1 MALPSPPRGVTT
13 RRGWTA
19 SSPAA
24 SAAMG
29 TGHYTSSMRRLI
41 STLLLFLAATLSA
54 AVIDNL
60 DDVSKWTAAP
70 SDGVSLALAADHGA
84 MRMDFDFRGH
94 GGWAAARRTVNID
107 LPDNYRFAFR
117 VRGETPPN
125 TLEIKFIDPSGENV
139 WWVRRVAW
147 EFPREWTEVTAD
159 KRNIEFAWGPSANH
173 VLTKIGAIEVTVT
186 AATGGK
192 GSVWLDRITFDDL
205 PVDVSTPLITATS
218 AQPGQT
224 PDRAMDGR
232 ADTSWRSAERGAQ
245 SLTID
250 FRSVRE
256 FGGLT
261 LQWNGGDFA
270 TDYDVATSTDGKEWN
285 IVRTVR
291 GGNGGRDYLQTPNA
305 AARYVRFHFEH
316 GTGGYAISEITV
328 EPPRFGDRTINVYE
342 RMAHDAP
349 RGRYPRGLIGELAY
363 WTIFGVDRDAGAK
376 PLLSEDGAIETP
388 AGFTLEP
395 FVRIDGRLMT
405 WADVTTS
412 QSLEQNSLP
421 LPSTTWCHPKFTLE
435 IAPFG
440 AGTAAAP
447 IGYARYRLRN
457 TTTRAEHAQLYV
469 AIRPLRV
476 TPPWFELNIAELT
489 APIRSIK
496 WDGSEFAVD
505 DMRVVPLTKP
515 SSIEVS
521 TFDGGD
527 ASERFDVTPTAA
539 EVNDSQRHASALM
552 RWDLTL
558 SPGEERLIDIATPL
572 HAHDPQAIPRD
583 VARQRATAI
592 AYWRKIVD
600 HVGIDIPAARDLV
613 DTARA
618 TVAYNLLGRDGPAI
632 RGGARNYRRS
642 WIRDGSLASTMLLR
656 FGLDDEVRDYI
667 RWFAPYQFA
676 SGKIPCCVDTRGAD
690 PVDEHDSHGEFIYLV
705 AEYTRLTGDRSLA
718 REIWPHVEKA
728 ANYIDVLRKAGA
740 GRRESGVG
748 ANNFP
753 GNLTNL
759 PADAHQPSEGSS
771 PTFPGKLTNLPGEAQ
786 RPSEGSSTT
795 FLGKLTNLPTEARQP
810 SKRASTTSQGVG
822 TTILRSESPASDN
835 HQPTTDN
842 LFKGLLPP
850 SISHEGY
857 SAKPMHSYWDDFF
870 ALRGLKDATWLAGQ
884 LGNVDAATRFAKS
897 RDEFASD
904 FHASIRRSL
913 DVHHIDYIPGCA
925 DLGDFDPTSTTIG
938 IEPGGDLANLPHDA
952 VIHEFTR
959 AWDESLARM
968 EGRRPWKDYTLY
980 ELRQVGT
987 FIHLGWRDRAQR
999 LLAFFLDDR
1008 RPSGWKQWAEVVAQ
1022 DYRSPTYLGDIPH
1035 LWVGSDFV
1043 RSFIDMIVY
1052 EREEDDALVLGAGI
1066 PSSWLDKGVRVHG
1079 LRTIYG
1085 PLDFSAQR
1093 EGGRVLVRIS
1103 GVRVPKGGI
1112 VLQPGTREHVIRHL
1126 PATIELVP

>member
-1 MALPSPPRGVTT
+1 
-13 RRGWTA
+13 
-19 SSPAA
+19 
-24 SAAMG
+24 
-29 TGHYTSSMRRLI
+29 MR
-41 STLLLFLAATLSA
+41 LLLPILLLAATLSA
-54 AVIDNL
+54 AVIDDL

-70 SDGVSLALAADHGA
+70 SDGVSLNLAEDHGA

-94 GGWAAARRTVNID
+94 GGWAAARRKVDLD

-117 VRGETPPN
+117 LRGETPTN

-147 EFPREWTEVTAD
+147 EFPRDWAEVVAD
-159 KRNIEFAWGPSANH
+159 KRNIEFAWGPSSNH
-173 VLTKIGAIEVTVT
+173 VLSKIAAIEVTVT
-186 AATGGK
+186 AASGGK
-192 GSVWLDRITFDDL
+192 GSVWLDRISFDEL
-205 PVDVSTPLITATS
+205 PADTSMPFVTAS
-218 AQPGQT
+218 SSQPGQMA
-224 PDRAMDGR
+224 DRAMDGR
-232 ADTSWRSAERGAQ
+232 TDTAWRSAEGGAQ

-250 FRSVRE
+250 FRTVRE
-256 FGGLT
+256 FGGLIV
-261 LQWNGGDFA
+261 QWSDHA
-270 TDYDVATSTDGKEWN
+270 TDYDVASSVDGKEWSV
-285 IVRTVR
+285 VRTVR

-305 AARYVRFHFEH
+305 AARFLRLNLIR
-316 GTGGYAISEITV
+316 GAASYAISEITI
-328 EPPRFGDRTINVYE
+328 EPPRFGDRMINVYQA
-342 RMAHDAP
+342 MAHDAP
-349 RGRYPRGLIGELAY
+349 RGRYPRGLNGELAY
-363 WTIFGVDRDAGAK
+363 WTIFGVDRDEGAK

-395 FVRIDGRLMT
+395 FVRVDGRLMS
-405 WADVTTS
+405 WADVSTS
-412 QSLEQNSLP
+412 QTLEQNSLP
-421 LPSTTWCHPKFTLE
+421 LPSTTWHHPKFTLE

-440 AGTAAAP
+440 AGTASAP
-447 IGYARYRLRN
+447 VGYARYRLRN
-457 TTTRAEHAQLYV
+457 TSTRTEHAQFYV

-496 WDGSEFAVD
+496 WDGVEFAVD
-505 DMRVVPLTKP
+505 DTRVVPLMKP
-515 SSIEVS
+515 TSVATS

-527 ASERFDVTPTAA
+527 VSELFDSTSNTESVI
-539 EVNDSQRHASALM
+539 DLQRHASAHM
-552 RWDLTL
+552 RWDLIL
-558 SPGEERLIDIATPL
+558 APGEEKLIDVATPL
-572 HAHDPQAIPRD
+572 HAHDTQSIPRD
-583 VARQRATAI
+583 VAHQRATAI

-600 HVGIDIPAARDLV
+600 HVHIDIPVARDLV

-656 FGLDDEVRDYI
+656 FGLDEDVRDYI

-676 SGKIPCCVDTRGAD
+676 SGKIPCCVDSRGAD

-705 AEYTRLTGDRSLA
+705 AEYARLTGDRSLA
-718 REIWPHVEKA
+718 REMWPHVEKA
-728 ANYIDVLRKAGA
+728 ADYIDALR
-740 GRRESGVG
+740 
-748 ANNFP
+748 
-753 GNLTNL
+753 
-759 PADAHQPSEGSS
+759 HQ
-771 PTFPGKLTNLPGEAQ
+771 TTGEF
-786 RPSEGSSTT
+786 R
-795 FLGKLTNLPTEARQP
+795 
-810 SKRASTTSQGVG
+810 
-822 TTILRSESPASDN
+822 
-835 HQPTTDN
+835 
-842 LFKGLLPP
+842 GLLPP

-870 ALRGLKDATWLAGQ
+870 ALRGLKDATWLAEQ
-884 LGNVDAATRFAKS
+884 LGNGDAATRFAKS
-897 RDEFASD
+897 REEFAND
-904 FHASIRRSL
+904 FHASIRRAI
-913 DVHHIDYIPGCA
+913 DQKNIDYIPGCA

-968 EGRRPWKDYTLY
+968 EGRRPWKDYTPY

-1008 RPSGWKQWAEVVAQ
+1008 RPRDWKQWAEVVAQ

-1035 LWVGSDFV
+1035 LWVGSDFA
-1043 RSFIDMIVY
+1043 RSFIDMLVY

-1066 PSSWLDKGVRVHG
+1066 PDSWLDRGVRVHG

-1085 PLDFSAQR
+1085 PLDFSARR
-1093 EGGRVLVRIS
+1093 EGKRIVVNVS

-1112 VLQPGTREHVIRHL
+1112 VVRLPGVRERVVRSL
-1126 PATIELVP
+1126 PARIELRP

>member
-1 MALPSPPRGVTT
+1 
-13 RRGWTA
+13 
-19 SSPAA
+19 
-24 SAAMG
+24 
-29 TGHYTSSMRRLI
+29 MRLA
-41 STLLLFLAATLSA
+41 TLLLFLAATASA
-54 AVIDNL
+54 GVIDSL
-60 DDVSKWTAAP
+60 EDVSQWTAAP
-70 SDGVSLALAADHGA
+70 SDGVSLTLAADRGA

-94 GGWAAARRTVNID
+94 GGWAAARRKVNID

-117 VRGETPPN
+117 LRGETPPN
-125 TLEIKFIDPSGENV
+125 TLEIKFIDPTGENV

-147 EFPREWTEVTAD
+147 EFPRDWTEVVAD
-159 KRNIEFAWGPSANH
+159 KRNIEFAWGPSPNH

-186 AATGGK
+186 AASGGK
-192 GSVWLDRITFDDL
+192 GSVWLDRITFDEL
-205 PVDVSTPLITATS
+205 PVDASTPLLTATS
-218 AQPGQT
+218 AQAGQT
-224 PDRAMDGR
+224 ADRAMDGR
-232 ADTSWRSAERGAQ
+232 ADTAWRSAGGGAQ

-250 FRSVRE
+250 FRTVRE
-256 FGGLT
+256 FGGLVV
-261 LQWNGGDFA
+261 QWSGADFA
-270 TDYDVATSTDGKEWN
+270 DDYDVATSADGKEWSLA
-285 IVRTVR
+285 RRVR

-305 AARYVRFHFEH
+305 AARYVRFDLLH
-316 GTGGYAISEITV
+316 GPAGYAISEISV
-328 EPPRFGDRTINVYE
+328 EPPAFGDKAINVYE
-342 RMAHDAP
+342 RMARDAP

-363 WTIFGVDRDAGAK
+363 WTIFGVDRDEGAK

-388 AGFTLEP
+388 AGFTLDP

-421 LPSTTWCHPKFTLE
+421 LPSTTWRHPKFTLE
-435 IAPFG
+435 VAPFG

-447 IGYARYRLRN
+447 VGYARYRLRN
-457 TTTRAEHAQLYV
+457 TSNHTERAQFYV

-476 TPPWFELNIAELT
+476 TPPWHALNIAELT

-496 WDGSEFAVD
+496 WDGKELAVD
-505 DMRVVPLTKP
+505 DTRVVPLTKP
-515 SSIEVS
+515 SAVTES

-527 ASERFDVTPTAA
+527 ASERLDGGWGVGGGGWEDRALTSTMFVERPSPPRFSAGEKVPLRRYRSSGQAPADEGAALATPDIADP
-539 EVNDSQRHASALM
+539 NRHASALM
-552 RWDLTL
+552 LWDLVL
-558 SPGEERLIDIATPL
+558 APGEERLIDIATPL
-572 HAHDPQAIPRD
+572 HPHDPQTIPRD
-583 VARQRATAI
+583 VAHQRAAAI

-656 FGLDDEVRDYI
+656 FGLDDDVRDYI

-676 SGKIPCCVDTRGAD
+676 DGKIPCCVDARGAD
-690 PVDEHDSHGEFIYLV
+690 PVAEHDSHGEFIYLV
-705 AEYTRLTGDRSLA
+705 AEYARLTGDLSLA

-728 ANYIDVLRKAGA
+728 ASYIDQLR
-740 GRRESGVG
+740 RSGVG
-748 ANNFP
+748 SRGLGVGA
-753 GNLTNL
+753 T
-759 PADAHQPSEGSS
+759 AD
-771 PTFPGKLTNLPGEAQ
+771 L
-786 RPSEGSSTT
+786 STT
-795 FLGKLTNLPTEARQP
+795 
-810 SKRASTTSQGVG
+810 
-822 TTILRSESPASDN
+822 DN
-835 HQPTTDN
+835 RQPTTGATDDAAQGSPTPDPRLPTPV
-842 LFKGLLPP
+842 LFKGILPP

-857 SAKPMHSYWDDFF
+857 SAKSMHSYWDDFF
-870 ALRGLKDATWLAGQ
+870 ALRGLKDATWLAEQ
-884 LGNVDAATRFAKS
+884 LGQRDAASRFAKS
-897 RDEFASD
+897 RDEFGRD
-904 FHASIRRSL
+904 FHASIYRAIEF
-913 DVHHIDYIPGCA
+913 HHIDYIPGCA

-959 AWDESLARM
+959 AWDEALARM
-968 EGRRPWKDYTLY
+968 EGRRPWNDYTPY

-987 FIHLGWRDRAQR
+987 FVRLGWRARAQR

-1008 RPSGWKQWAEVVAQ
+1008 RPLGWKQWAEVVAQ
-1022 DYRSPTYLGDIPH
+1022 DYRGPTYLGDIPH

-1043 RSFIDMIVY
+1043 RSFIDMIAY

-1066 PSSWLDKGVRVHG
+1066 PESWLDKGVRIHG

-1093 EGGRVLVRIS
+1093 EGGRVVVKIS

-1112 VLQPGTREHVIRHL
+1112 VLMLPGGERVIRHL
-1126 PATIELVP
+1126 PATIELAR